1 MTDRFY
7 KNKRIFLT
15 GHTGFKGAWLS
26 LWLLEAG
33 AEVMGYAL
41 APPTQ
46 PSLFSLAGLEDR
58 MQSVTGDIRDP
69 DALTNSM
76 KQFQPD
82 VVIHM
87 AAQSLVREGYS
98 DPVGTFSTNVMGT
111 VNLLEAV
118 RSADSVRAV
127 VNVTTDKCYENK
139 EWHWGYRENDRL
151 GGHDP
156 YAGSKACAELVSQSY
171 AKSYFDAPG
180 AAALATVRA
189 GNVIGGGDFAKDR
202 LIPDAVRAAQA
213 GAPVEVRSPGAVRPW
228 QHVLEPLR
236 GYLMLARNLYE
247 QGAQCAG
254 AWNFGPSLEDCQ
266 PVAWILDR
274 FLDAMGHEPGWTG
287 SEGDHPK
294 ESIFLRLDSSKAKLD
309 LGWTPRLDISQSLR
323 LTAEWYANFLAGDQ
337 SPLDYTIK
345 QIREYVQGEL

>member
-33 AEVMGYAL
+33 AQVMGYAL
-41 APPTQ
+41 APPTE
-46 PSLFSLAGLEDR
+46 PSLFSLAGLENR
-58 MQSVTGDIRDP
+58 MQCVTGDVRDLA
-69 DALTNSM
+69 ALTKNM
-76 KQFQPD
+76 KEFQPD
-82 VVIHM
+82 IVIHM

-118 RSADSVRAV
+118 RSVDAVRAV

-213 GAPVEVRSPGAVRPW
+213 QAPVEVRSPGAVRPW

-247 QGAQCAG
+247 QGAPYTG

-266 PVAWILDR
+266 PVAWILNR

-287 SEGDHPK
+287 SEGGHPR
-294 ESIFLRLDSSKAKLD
+294 ESIFLRLDSSKARLD
-309 LGWTPRLDISQSLR
+309 LGWKPRLDISQSLK
-323 LTAEWYANFLAGDQ
+323 LTAQWYANFLAGDQ
-337 SPLDYTIK
+337 SPLDFTIK